1 MSTVPRNEAPT
12 SAASTSIVVPCFD
25 EADRLDPDGLR
36 RLACLAGA
44 RVHLVDDGSTDGTAG
59 VLADLVAADPAT
71 FTLTTLA
78 TNGGKAEA
86 VRAGLL
92 AALDAGAEV
101 VGYYD
106 ADMATPPAEM
116 ARLVDVLRADP
127 SLDVVLGSR
136 VALLGTAIDRSPPR
150 HYVGRLFATASS
162 LILDMTV
169 YDTQCGAKV
178 LRDSAVLR
186 AALAEPFHSR
196 WAFDVEL
203 LGRLHRGVGGAD
215 GLPTTAFREEPL
227 AAWHDRHGSKLGPV
241 AALRAAWDLVAVA
254 RAVRR

>member
-1 MSTVPRNEAPT
+1 MSDAPT
-12 SAASTSIVVPCFD
+12 TIVVPCFD

-36 RLACLAGA
+36 SLACLAGA
-44 RVHLVDDGSTDGTAG
+44 GIQLVDDGSTDGTAA
-59 VLADLVAADPAT
+59 VLAALVAADPAT
-71 FTLTTLA
+71 FAVTTLA
-78 TNGGKAEA
+78 TNRGKAEA
-86 VRAGLL
+86 VRVGLL
-92 AALDAGAEV
+92 AALDAGAGI

-106 ADMATPPAEM
+106 ADLATPPSEM
-116 ARLVDVLRADP
+116 ARLVDVLRGDP
-127 SLDVVLGSR
+127 TLQVVLGSR

-178 LRDSAVLR
+178 LRAGPTLR
-186 AALAEPFHSR
+186 AALKAPFHSR

-203 LGRLHRGVGGAD
+203 LGRLHRGVGGAA
-215 GLPTTAFREEPL
+215 GLPATAFREEPL
-227 AAWHDRHGSKLGPV
+227 AAWHDRRGSKLGPV

-254 RAVRR
+254 RAFRVSSRRSPP

>member
-1 MSTVPRNEAPT
+1 MSATPT
-12 SAASTSIVVPCFD
+12 TIVVPCFD
-25 EADRLDPDGLR
+25 EAARLDADGLR
-36 RLACLAGA
+36 RLACLARA
-44 RVHLVDDGSTDGTAG
+44 RLHFVDDGSTDSTGAL
-59 VLADLVAADPAT
+59 LAALVAADPET
-71 FTLTTLA
+71 FAVTTSP
-78 TNGGKAEA
+78 TNRGKAEA
-86 VRAGLL
+86 VRTGLL

-106 ADMATPPAEM
+106 ADMATPPDEM
-116 ARLVDVLRADP
+116 ARLVDVLRGDP
-127 SLDVVLGSR
+127 ALEVVLGSR

-178 LRDSAVLR
+178 LRDGPALR
-186 AALAEPFHSR
+186 AALATPFHSR

-203 LGRLHRGVGGAD
+203 LGRLHGPA
-215 GLPTTAFREEPL
+215 GLPTAAFREVPL
-227 AAWHDRHGSKLGPV
+227 AAWHDRGGSKLGPL
-241 AALRAAWDLVAVA
+241 AALRAAWDLLAVA